1 LGGSGAHLP
10 SDRPA
15 VLVVD
20 GHEHVHRCALPPRRA
35 QVLLFLRVPPRADR
49 ARSQPTMNPGGS
61 SMTQYPITE
70 SRLSGR
76 QLVGLVVAA
85 AAAVVVAFVVAH
97 AGTGVA
103 MMKAAGL
110 TGGTAISGVANFVS
124 QIKDHIIWLAA
135 TATALMAAVIGF

>member
-1 LGGSGAHLP
+1 
-10 SDRPA
+10 
-15 VLVVD
+15 
-20 GHEHVHRCALPPRRA
+20 
-35 QVLLFLRVPPRADR
+35 
-49 ARSQPTMNPGGS
+49 
-61 SMTQYPITE
+61 MTQYPITE

-135 TATALMAAVIGF
+135 TATALMAAVIGFLFMSGHSRAQDYAIKGACGMLIIVAVPGIVS